1 MISETEA
8 INIAEKH
15 HGPGFHFFS
24 ITHGAAD
31 ISASLAYVANARKW
45 HPDDVWCVLCSAH
58 PGKMMLCS
66 SRAIII
72 SKDTGEILYDGDA
85 GDEG

>member
-1 MISETEA
+1 MIGEAEA
-8 INIAEKH
+8 ITIAEKH

-31 ISASLAYVANARKW
+31 ISASLAYAANARKW
-45 HPDDVWCVLCSAH
+45 HPDHVWCVLCSAN
-58 PGKMMLCS
+58 PGKSMLCS

-72 SKDTGEILYDGDA
+72 SKDTGDILFDGDA